1 MSVAT
6 HPIQSTNH
14 STPKEGDHITIHSQR
29 SHSHQSHYHPPNADP
44 SKTQSSFITLPSS
57 YLHHVL
63 LVSWLVLVM
72 SPVPH
77 QSPIQCLQT
86 LDQYELK
93 PLHTTESEIASL
105 PDMSGQRM
113 FTSFLQQTA
122 LLVTSNRDNE
132 QTRLTTC
139 QHDNPQDHCLFDT
152 AKRERADNASTHTT
166 RLR

>member
-1 MSVAT
+1 MPIPQKHSHHST
-6 HPIQSTNH
+6 LSPHPIS
-14 STPKEGDHITIHSQR
+14 ITCCWW
-29 SHSHQSHYHPPNADP
+29 
-44 SKTQSSFITLPSS
+44 
-57 YLHHVL
+57 
-63 LVSWLVLVM
+63 SWLVLAS
-72 SPVPH
+72 SPAPH

-139 QHDNPQDHCLFDT
+139 QHDNPQDHCLFDI
-152 AKRERADNASTHTT
+152 AKRERISNASTHTIRLRLSDATNRIETHKQISRGAIAASST
-166 RLR
+166 RL